1 MILLQLKIIGIL
13 MIVLALI
20 HMVFPRYFDWEQEL
34 TKISLINKQ
43 MMYFHTFFIGLIVLL
58 MGVLSFTAA
67 EELISTSLGK
77 KIALGLFIFWGTR
90 LGIQFFGYSS
100 LLWKGKRFETYV
112 HLLFAVLWTY
122 FSVIFLM
129 VYLG

>member
-1 MILLQLKIIGIL
+1 

-20 HMVFPRYFDWEQEL
+20 HLIFPRYFDWEQEL

-58 MGVLSFTAA
+58 MGVLCFTAA
-67 EELISTSLGK
+67 EELSSTALGK

-90 LGIQFFGYSS
+90 LGVQFFGYSS